1 MLMKELVLI
10 LALGA
15 LAGCASKSGEYKT
28 APAPAAQQ
36 SAKASPQFYLTR
48 LGVDLEGPFK
58 TKAACEAALAKR
70 SLGASCEARAK

>member
-28 APAPAAQQ
+28 PAPAAQQ